1 MNTNSL
7 ADHGVIGALRQTFS
21 HDMKADLARLR
32 VGLTSAAEKAG
43 LLDVS
48 YRTVDSPVGRLLLS
62 ATPTGLVRVAFACED
77 HDDVLASL
85 AETISPRIML
95 ASARFDDVCRQIDEY
110 FQRRR
115 DRFEVQIDF
124 QLVKGFRRTVLGQ
137 LVDIPYGQTVSY
149 AELARLSGN
158 AAAVRAAASACSHNP
173 LPVIVPCHRIVRSD
187 GSIGKYLGGV
197 EAKHLLLA
205 MERGS

>member
-21 HDMKADLARLR
+21 HDMKADLGRLR
-32 VGLTSAAEKAG
+32 VGLTSAAEKTG

-48 YRTVDSPVGRLLLS
+48 YRTVDSPVGRLLLA

-115 DRFEVQIDF
+115 DRFEVQLDF
-124 QLVKGFRRTVLGQ
+124 QLVKGFRRTVLGH
-137 LVDIPYGQTVSY
+137 LADIPYGQTVSY
-149 AELARLSGN
+149 AELARLYEDGVFTRHGREDGKALFCMGSWRGLQ
-158 AAAVRAAASACSHNP
+158 APGKARGETWPSLSA
-173 LPVIVPCHRIVRSD
+173 
-187 GSIGKYLGGV
+187 
-197 EAKHLLLA
+197 
-205 MERGS
+205 

>member
-7 ADHGVIGALRQTFS
+7 ADQDVIGTLRQMFS
-21 HDMKADLARLR
+21 HDMNADLARLR
-32 VGLTSAAEKAG
+32 NGLTSAAEKTG
-43 LLDVS
+43 LLDVC
-48 YRTVDSPVGRLLLS
+48 YRTVDSPIGRLLLA

-95 ASARFDDVCRQIDEY
+95 ASARFDEVCRQFDEY

-115 DRFEVQIDF
+115 DRFEVQLDL
-124 QLVKGFRRTVLGQ
+124 QLVKGFRRTVLGH
-137 LVDIPYGQTVSY
+137 LLEIRYGHTASY

-173 LPVIVPCHRIVRSD
+173 LPVIVPCHRIIRTD

-197 EAKHLLLA
+197 EAKQLLLTL
-205 MERGS
+205 ERGS